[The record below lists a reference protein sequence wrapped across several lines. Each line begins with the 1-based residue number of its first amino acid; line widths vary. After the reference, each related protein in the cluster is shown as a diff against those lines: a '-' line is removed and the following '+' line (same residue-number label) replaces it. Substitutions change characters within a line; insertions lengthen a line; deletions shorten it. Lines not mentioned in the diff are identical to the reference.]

1 MKYVKMA
8 VSANFGDAFSILI
21 ASIFLP
27 FLPIIPIQM
36 LIQDMLYEMSQ
47 TMIPYDDVDKDF
59 LKAPK
64 KWDTSD
70 LNVFMNIMGAVSS
83 IVDCIGFLIFWYILG
98 FDGNHATY
106 FQTAWFLE
114 GLISQTMI
122 VHYVRTSKISTFGS
136 IILGII
142 TPYLLHN
149 IKSFHFEIMP
159 ASFYLVVIY
168 LLVLYSLIVE
178 IVKKWYINKYHKWL

>member
-1 MKYVKMA
+1 
-8 VSANFGDAFSILI
+8 
-21 ASIFLP
+21 
-27 FLPIIPIQM
+27 
-36 LIQDMLYEMSQ
+36 
-47 TMIPYDDVDKDF
+47 
-59 LKAPK
+59 
-64 KWDTSD
+64 
-70 LNVFMNIMGAVSS
+70 
-83 IVDCIGFLIFWYILG
+83 
-98 FDGNHATY
+98 
-106 FQTAWFLE
+106 
-114 GLISQTMI
+114 MI
-122 VHYVRTSKISTFGS
+122 VHYVRTSKIPFIESCANKRLIISTFGS